1 MIESKGHLNPG
12 DPGVM
17 LRRYPLAAEFT
28 DLVRHV
34 WVARWQLRD
43 GERRTQLVLTY
54 PGCNAMFT
62 VDGAALFGPAPRVD
76 TRNLAGDGWAV
87 GVLLQP
93 AATHLMSPAPPR
105 DLVGKNVPLPDA
117 PWKEV
122 TDAMAGG
129 EVRMGVLTDTL
140 QHWLAPYL
148 QRVDDSGRLVNT
160 ICSLAESDEDL
171 LTVAALAERAGVA
184 QRTLHRL
191 LTTRVG
197 VSAKWLIERRKL
209 QAAAAL
215 LRDDPELPL
224 AALAAE
230 LGFADQAHFT
240 KRFRAIVGFTPGQ
253 ARSGA
258 ADDAT

>member
-1 MIESKGHLNPG
+1 
-12 DPGVM
+12 
-17 LRRYPLAAEFT
+17 
-28 DLVRHV
+28 
-34 WVARWQLRD
+34 
-43 GERRTQLVLTY
+43 
-54 PGCNAMFT
+54 
-62 VDGAALFGPAPRVD
+62 
-76 TRNLAGDGWAV
+76 
-87 GVLLQP
+87 
-93 AATHLMSPAPPR
+93 
-105 DLVGKNVPLPDA
+105 
-117 PWKEV
+117 
-122 TDAMAGG
+122 
-129 EVRMGVLTDTL
+129 
-140 QHWLAPYL
+140 
-148 QRVDDSGRLVNT
+148 VDDSGRLVNT

>member
-1 MIESKGHLNPG
+1 
-12 DPGVM
+12 
-17 LRRYPLAAEFT
+17 
-28 DLVRHV
+28 
-34 WVARWQLRD
+34 
-43 GERRTQLVLTY
+43 
-54 PGCNAMFT
+54 
-62 VDGAALFGPAPRVD
+62 
-76 TRNLAGDGWAV
+76 
-87 GVLLQP
+87 
-93 AATHLMSPAPPR
+93 
-105 DLVGKNVPLPDA
+105 
-117 PWKEV
+117 
-122 TDAMAGG
+122 MAGG

-258 ADDAT
+258 ADDAN